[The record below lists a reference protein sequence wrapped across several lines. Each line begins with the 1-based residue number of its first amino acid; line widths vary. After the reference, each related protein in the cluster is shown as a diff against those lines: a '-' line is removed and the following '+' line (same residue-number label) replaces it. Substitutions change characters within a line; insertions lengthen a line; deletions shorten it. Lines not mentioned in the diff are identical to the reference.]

1 MSAGWTCLPHAG
13 LPARI
18 VRPLNARGRAFQA
31 RPGNGAGTPVG
42 TPLGSAVMAAC
53 RCPCRRAL
61 SAQVSWQGADA
72 LDGALIV
79 AVVGQLEQLW
89 VDGLAF
95 HIRGGV
101 KDSLNLGPQRFVDLH
116 RHLARVRRRPVV
128 DVLDAF
134 LDPLVSADAVSHLRR
149 LVVHVAP
156 AEPARVDHPAALI
169 VAAAAAALVVL
180 REHNVAEATSDNLGA
195 RRHVQRVD
203 AAAVLVAAAVLAV
216 YHLDAVSS
224 VVPPFARRGA
234 LEQDDARLVELDA
247 EERRPHRLWIRPELG
262 RDLADRCIGS
272 VASRSPVR
280 GLDER
285 AIR

>member
-101 KDSLNLGPQRFVDLH
+101 KDSLNLGPL
-116 RHLARVRRRPVV
+116 RVCMVCVCVGGRASRCETWADGWHGTDEKVSISNKRRSRRR
-128 DVLDAF
+128 LDGPGGT
-134 LDPLVSADAVSHLRR
+134 LNT
-149 LVVHVAP
+149 VA
-156 AEPARVDHPAALI
+156 
-169 VAAAAAALVVL
+169 
-180 REHNVAEATSDNLGA
+180 
-195 RRHVQRVD
+195 Q
-203 AAAVLVAAAVLAV
+203 
-216 YHLDAVSS
+216 
-224 VVPPFARRGA
+224 
-234 LEQDDARLVELDA
+234 
-247 EERRPHRLWIRPELG
+247 
-262 RDLADRCIGS
+262 
-272 VASRSPVR
+272 
-280 GLDER
+280 
-285 AIR
+285 